1 MNPFLTFSDPEAA
14 KEAHERLRGL
24 PSRRHT
30 MEAALLK
37 QQQARLAK
45 GLPVF
50 EDNEDDAANDS
61 GETERARPASKKKA
75 A

>member
-1 MNPFLTFSDPEAA
+1 MNPFLTFADPDAA
-14 KEAHERLRGL
+14 KAAHERLKGL
-24 PSRRHT
+24 PSQRHT

-45 GLPVF
+45 GLPVY
-50 EDNEDDAANDS
+50 EDNEEDAANDS
-61 GETERARPASKKKA
+61 GEAERARPTSKKKA